1 MSLFSDR
8 KYCKS
13 GKDEEDMI
21 LGYMAERG
29 KKSYLKKKK
38 IQQQRERKN
47 AWMTLRKKK
56 ITGQLAFYATVNR
69 QLSSIQA

>member
-38 IQQQRERKN
+38 K
-47 AWMTLRKKK
+47 
-56 ITGQLAFYATVNR
+56 Y
-69 QLSSIQA
+69 SSKEKEKMHG

>member
-38 IQQQRERKN
+38 NTAAK
-47 AWMTLRKKK
+47 RKKEMH
-56 ITGQLAFYATVNR
+56 G
-69 QLSSIQA
+69 